1 MKLGTDGSLLL
12 SLGDAAVGTG
22 DGWAASRSVTLGD
35 GGRKI
40 ELEGSRT

>member
-12 SLGDAAVGTG
+12 SLRDAAVDAG
-22 DGWAASRSVTLGD
+22 AASRSVTFGA

-40 ELEGSRT
+40 ELEGSRM